1 MRWPHT
7 ICLSSGTRV
16 FVRPDGW
23 LRVGADISTAVV
35 IPMADQPTAQR
46 VARALLVCSSPQ
58 PTSAII
64 SKIEQ
69 AVSRSFAFTL
79 IDELL
84 RTPLLISGNVWPGQ
98 SRTSLAPP
106 RRIIAVEPL
115 SHVLGDIFP
124 GQPVFSPSIVETTG
138 GALASHMD
146 LPGLSEPDEPSE
158 PRSPERTEVRASIV
172 AVATPSPGLLAAVNE
187 PYLFVTIRDGALRI
201 GPAMTG
207 TTARSAGNATGCP
220 LCMHMATVSPDLVD
234 EAISGRRTGTLTLT
248 HEMVTVA
255 RGIIAAQWSAFN
267 DWLAVPSLPAPP
279 TMGASVSIN
288 PRTMEVVRSP
298 IARDPHCPVCGI
310 IGPRWQ

>member
-16 FVRPDGW
+16 FVRPDGC
-23 LRVGADISTAVV
+23 LRIGTDTSTAVV
-35 IPMADQPTAQR
+35 IPIADRPTTQR
-46 VARALLVCSSPQ
+46 VARALLACSSPQ
-58 PTSAII
+58 PTLAII
-64 SKIEQ
+64 SRIEQ
-69 AVSRSFAFTL
+69 AVSRSFALTL

-84 RTPLLISGNVWPGQ
+84 RTPLLVAGNVRPGR

-106 RRIIAVEPL
+106 HRIIAVEPL

-124 GQPVFSPSIVETTG
+124 GQPVLSPSIVETTE
-138 GALASHMD
+138 GALASRTG

-158 PRSPERTEVRASIV
+158 PENSERTEVRASIV
-172 AVATPSPGLLAAVNE
+172 AVATPSPGLLANVDE

-207 TTARSAGNATGCP
+207 TTARPAGEAAGCP
-220 LCMHMATVSPDLVD
+220 LCMHMATVSPDIVD
-234 EAISGRRTGTLTLT
+234 EAISGRRTDTLTLT
-248 HEMVTVA
+248 HEMDTVA
-255 RGIIAAQWSAFN
+255 RGIVATQWSAFN

-279 TMGASVSIN
+279 TVGASVSIN

>member
-23 LRVGADISTAVV
+23 LRIGADTSTAVV
-35 IPMADQPTAQR
+35 IPMADRPATQR
-46 VARALLVCSSPQ
+46 VARALLACSSPQ

-64 SKIEQ
+64 SRIEQ
-69 AVSRSFAFTL
+69 AVSRSFALTL

-84 RTPLLISGNVWPGQ
+84 RTPLLIAGSVRPGR

-106 RRIIAVEPL
+106 HRIIAVEPL
-115 SHVLGDIFP
+115 SQVLGDIFP
-124 GQPVFSPSIVETTG
+124 GQPLLSPSIVETTE
-138 GALASHMD
+138 GALASHMG
-146 LPGLSEPDEPSE
+146 LPGLPESDEPSE
-158 PRSPERTEVRASIV
+158 PQGPGHTVARASIV
-172 AVATPSPGLLAAVNE
+172 AVATPSPGLLAAVDE
-187 PYLFVTIRDGALRI
+187 PYFFVTIRDGALRI

-207 TTARSAGNATGCP
+207 TTARSADEATGCP

-248 HEMVTVA
+248 HAMVTVA
-255 RGIIAAQWSAFN
+255 RGIIAAQWSTFN
-267 DWLAVPSLPAPP
+267 NWLAVPSLPAPP
-279 TMGASVSIN
+279 TVGASVSIN
-288 PRTMEVVRSP
+288 PRTLEVVRSP